1 MRVVIKVKKISEE
14 AIIPSYAH
22 SGDAGLDICS
32 MEDIFL
38 HPRERKRVRTG
49 LKFELP
55 EGYVGL
61 IWDKSGLSFKS
72 GIKTMAGVL
81 DATYRGELFVVL
93 VNLSDKD
100 FEIKKGQKIA
110 QMLVQ
115 KVEEAEILEVEELNE
130 TTRGESGFGSTEK
143 IQGN

>member
-22 SGDAGLDICS
+22 LGDAGLDICS
-32 MEDIFL
+32 AEDLVI
-38 HPRERKRVRTG
+38 RSKERVRVRTG

-55 EGYVGL
+55 EGYAGL

-93 VNLSDKD
+93 INLSGED
-100 FEIKKGQKIA
+100 FVIKKGQKIA

-130 TTRGESGFGSTEK
+130 TTRGEGGFGSTDEV
-143 IQGN
+143 